1 MDKLK
6 TICLHLT
13 EKRDKITQSMTLH
26 KGLLSALWRLPNEV
40 LSKIFIHCLPEASF
54 VPPGRSSNPAP
65 MLLTRICQRWRDV
78 AVDTP
83 SLWCKLYAE
92 VQHCELFTDIYYS
105 PDKKWHQQAFLFDL
119 WFKRSQGRPIEL
131 ELSGDTITDSLSYKL
146 YCLVRPYNNRIS
158 SLLFHNKISAPGLF
172 FAYFPVLQVLTM
184 SSINQYQGVVA
195 ECISRLPS
203 TLRSLIFRDP
213 YAYGFHFDELLSF
226 GHICA
231 QLTNVTIGVR
241 CPSTFLDLLRLGVN
255 LSSATI
261 HMKQKLD
268 PGIRLR
274 SFTHVKIH
282 SLSISHSAGWT
293 PTNPVSDLFNAL
305 SLPNLRVLDAQYMG
319 MWPHE
324 EFKAFLT
331 RSNCPLERLTLAGG
345 MTTDESRAEYIA
357 LIPSLQVEILAQ
369 PEHG

>member
-1 MDKLK
+1 M
-6 TICLHLT
+6 

-40 LSKIFIHCLPEASF
+40 LSKIFIHCLPKTSLVSLEK
-54 VPPGRSSNPAP
+54 SSNLAP

-83 SLWCKLYAE
+83 SLWCKLHAE
-92 VQHCELFTDIYYS
+92 VYHCEPYAQAHHS
-105 PDKKWHQQAFLFDL
+105 PDKEWQQQAFLFDL
-119 WFKRSQGRPIEL
+119 WLKRSQGRPIEL
-131 ELSGDTITDSLSYKL
+131 ELSGGLITDSLSCKL
-146 YCLVRPYNNRIS
+146 HCLVQPYNNQIS
-158 SLLFHNKISAPGLF
+158 SLIIHNKFRPLELF
-172 FAYFPVLQVLTM
+172 FESFPVLQVLTM
-184 SSINQYQGVVA
+184 SSINQYRGAVG
-195 ECISRLPS
+195 ECISRSPP

-213 YAYGFHFDELLSF
+213 YAYGFNFHELLSF
-226 GHICA
+226 GSICA

-261 HMKQKLD
+261 HMKQNLD
-268 PGIRLR
+268 PDVRLR
-274 SFTHVKIH
+274 PFTHVKIH
-282 SLSISHSAGWT
+282 FLSISHSAGWT
-293 PTNPVSDLFNAL
+293 ATNPVSDLFNAL

-319 MWPHE
+319 MWPHG

-345 MTTDESRAEYIA
+345 MTTNERRAEYIA
-357 LIPSLQVEILAQ
+357 LTPSLRVEIVAQ
-369 PEHG
+369 PRHD